1 MHLKTDRKLNFFFYF
16 SLIIILTSTNN
27 YNLDN
32 RHGFKVESVE
42 VKGFSDE
49 KNKMIIDKI
58 ENIKGKNIFFLRK
71 DYFSKYIERNDT
83 KSLNVKKIYPNKLS
97 LNFIPAKPLCII
109 IFKNNRIILGDN
121 KKELNLKIK
130 DKNLPTV
137 HGSNDINK
145 IFEVVNLLKSSEL
158 DFNNIKNINFFKS
171 ERFDIVFKNEVII
184 KFPVKYSIQIIDYSN
199 QLLNDLNFVN
209 SKIIDLRINNRI
221 IKYE

>member
-32 RHGFKVESVE
+32 RHGFKIKNVE

-83 KSLNVKKIYPNKLS
+83 KSLNVKKIYPDKLS

-109 IFKNNRIILGDN
+109 IFKNKRIILGDN
-121 KKELNLKIK
+121 KKELNLEIK
-130 DKNLPTV
+130 DKNLLTV

-145 IFEVVNLLKSSEL
+145 IFEVTNLLKSSEL
-158 DFNNIKNINFFKS
+158 DFDNIKNINFFKS

-184 KFPVKYSIQIIDYSN
+184 KFPIKYSIQIIDYSN